1 MARSHIAIALGG
13 AAFTLLLIFQ
23 LISSF
28 GLPEIGLLNI
38 ILTKTPIESS
48 PYQIP
53 ISEDGWVNVEKPDE
67 GLYLLGVGKAD
78 ITGYT
83 GVFGLT
89 SYTS

>member
-1 MARSHIAIALGG
+1 MARSHIAVALGG

-28 GLPEIGLLNI
+28 GFPEITFLNI
-38 ILTKTPIESS
+38 DWTETLVGSS

-53 ISEDGWVNVEKPDE
+53 ISEDEWVHVAKPNED
-67 GLYLLGVGKAD
+67 LYLLGVGKAD

-83 GVFGLT
+83 GVFGLL
-89 SYTS
+89 SYMG